1 MLGPGGP
8 RRGEGEPSGFL
19 SSSVTKYGGGRQQG
33 GYIARVVLWA
43 KTELLFPGR
52 SLDLDWFTGNL
63 GKSCG
68 TMESCGFLDRRPP
81 SFPCLPPC
89 HPPLSCPPARSRA
102 EGVAL
107 THRVFLVAATALPW
121 LGRGSRPVT
130 SLVNVERPLG
140 ENERRQ
146 RNRVLWP
153 EVGVRPLPVNFL
165 VQLRLLGKTCNESFH
180 FVGS

>member
-1 MLGPGGP
+1 MGKNRAFIPWTESRPGLLYRELGENPVERWSP
-8 RRGEGEPSGFL
+8 VGFL
-19 SSSVTKYGGGRQQG
+19 TDDFLPFL
-33 GYIARVVLWA
+33 A
-43 KTELLFPGR
+43 FPR
-52 SLDLDWFTGNL
+52 AIL
-63 GKSCG
+63 
-68 TMESCGFLDRRPP
+68 
-81 SFPCLPPC
+81 PCPALPRGAG
-89 HPPLSCPPARSRA
+89 LRA
-102 EGVAL
+102 SPQRTAY
-107 THRVFLVAATALPW
+107 FWWAATALPW

-180 FVGS
+180 FAGS